1 MIFVLRNDLGETCCC
16 IIIIIII
23 VVSFSFLFSF
33 FFLPQFFEE
42 ESSLEE
48 IIRGEIFFLFFLIR
62 FSYLEIYKV
71 LGKGILVLLVLF
83 SLLWRMFKEFFCGFF
98 FFSFQKEEN

>member
-1 MIFVLRNDLGETCCC
+1 MKLVVVLLLLLLLL
-16 IIIIIII
+16 
-23 VVSFSFLFSF
+23 FLFLFSFPF